1 MSGLEGGGGVG
12 GGRGKGGGKGGANSA
27 GTAAAGG
34 AEMGREIGELLRSA
48 VVGGDRLLLEHFF
61 VQCHPERV
69 REWRQGDKVGD
80 KVGDRKEYKERG

>member
-1 MSGLEGGGGVG
+1 MVG
-12 GGRGKGGGKGGANSA
+12 GGRAGGGGREGANSA

-69 REWRQGDKVGD
+69 REWRHGDKVGH
-80 KVGDRKEYKERG
+80 KAGDREGD